1 MKNATITS
9 GGHVINRP
17 SRGRRLKKA
26 LVEILTDWQLY
37 VLIAPAVIYIFL
49 FNYMPMYGV
58 QIAFKNFKPSK
69 GIWGSPWVGF
79 KYFEN
84 FFHNPLFGRLIWNTM
99 RISLYSLATFPL
111 PIILALMINEL
122 DNQKFKK
129 TVQMVT
135 YAPHF
140 LSTVVVCSMITLFC
154 NKENGLFNNVIAAL
168 GGERTSFLEKAS
180 LFTPIYVWSGVWQSI
195 GWSSILYIAALS
207 GVSPELVE
215 AARIDGANRL
225 QIVTH
230 VNIPSI
236 MPTIV
241 ITLIMSSGSILSV
254 GFEKVY
260 LLQNKLNLDAS
271 NVIATYVY
279 ELGLISNQYSASAA
293 IGLFNTVVN
302 VTLLLI
308 VNAIARR
315 VSEIS
320 LF

>member
-1 MKNATITS
+1 MNYASTP
-9 GGHVINRP
+9 GGRAVNRP
-17 SRGRRLKKA
+17 KTGPHWLRVLKKV
-26 LVEILTDWQLY
+26 LSDWQLY
-37 VLIAPAVIYIFL
+37 VLIAPAVVYIFL

-69 GIWGSPWVGF
+69 GIWGSPWVGL
-79 KYFEN
+79 KYFEK
-84 FFHNPLFGRLIWNTM
+84 FVKNPLFGRLIWNTM

-111 PIILALMINEL
+111 PIVLALMINEL

-154 NKENGLFNNVIAAL
+154 DQNNGLFNHLAEAL
-168 GGERTSFLEKAS
+168 GGTRTAFLQKAN
-180 LFTPIYVWSGVWQSI
+180 LFTPIYVWSGVWQGI

-215 AARIDGANRL
+215 AARIDGANRF
-225 QIVTH
+225 QIILH

-241 ITLIMSSGSILSV
+241 ITLIMSCGGILSV

-271 NVIATYVY
+271 NIISTYVY
-279 ELGLISNQYSASAA
+279 ELGLLQAQYSASAA
-293 IGLFNTVVN
+293 IGLFNTIVN
-302 VTLLLI
+302 ITLLLI
-308 VNAIARR
+308 VNTIAKR
-315 VSEIS
+315 VSDIG

>member
-1 MKNATITS
+1 MSYTSTDLRNA
-9 GGHVINRP
+9 VPDRRRDLLRYL
-17 SRGRRLKKA
+17 RGMLS
-26 LVEILTDWQLY
+26 DWQLY
-37 VLIAPAVIYIFL
+37 VLILPAVVYIFL

-58 QIAFKNFKPSK
+58 QIAFKNFRPSK
-69 GIWGSPWVGF
+69 GIWGSEVVGF
-79 KYFEN
+79 QYFEN
-84 FFHNPLFGRLIWNTM
+84 FYNHPLFWRLIWNTM
-99 RISLYSLATFPL
+99 RISLYSIATFPL
-111 PIILALMINEL
+111 PVILALLINEL
-122 DNQKFKK
+122 DNQRFKK

-154 NKENGLFNNVIAAL
+154 DKNSGLFNHVVSL
-168 GGERTSFLEKAS
+168 FGGERISFLEKAE

-195 GWSSILYIAALS
+195 GWNSILYIAALS

-241 ITLIMSSGSILSV
+241 ITMIMSCGGILSV

-260 LLQNKLNLDAS
+260 LLQNSLNLDAS
-271 NVIATYVY
+271 NIISTYVY
-279 ELGLISNQYSASAA
+279 ELGLIDAQHSASSAV
-293 IGLFNTVVN
+293 GLFNTIVN
-302 VTLLLI
+302 ITLLLI

-315 VSEIS
+315 ASEIS

>member
-1 MKNATITS
+1 MNYAPTTKNS
-9 GGHVINRP
+9 RP
-17 SRGRRLKKA
+17 VNAPARAPRWVRTLRG
-26 LVEILTDWQLY
+26 ILSDWQLY

-58 QIAFKNFKPSK
+58 QIAFRNFKPSK
-69 GIWGSPWVGF
+69 GIWGSPWVGL
-79 KYFEN
+79 KYFEK
-84 FFHNPLFGRLIWNTM
+84 FVKNPLFGRLIWNTM

-129 TVQMVT
+129 SVQMVT

-154 NKENGLFNNVIAAL
+154 NKDSGLFNNIAAAL
-168 GGERTSFLEKAS
+168 GGQRTAFLEKAN
-180 LFTPIYVWSGVWQSI
+180 LFTPIYVWSGVWQGI

-225 QIVTH
+225 QIVLH
-230 VNIPSI
+230 VNIPAI

-241 ITLIMSSGSILSV
+241 ITLIMSCGGILSV

-271 NVIATYVY
+271 NIIATYVY
-279 ELGLISNQYSASAA
+279 ELGLLNAQFSASAA
-293 IGLFNTVVN
+293 VGLFNTIVN

-315 VSEIS
+315 ISEIS

>member
-1 MKNATITS
+1 MNYTTVRIGKRSEHIKHTL
-9 GGHVINRP
+9 
-17 SRGRRLKKA
+17 RGVLSDWRLY
-26 LVEILTDWQLY
+26 I
-37 VLIAPAVIYIFL
+37 LIAPAVVYIFL

-58 QIAFKNFKPSK
+58 QIAFKDFRPSK
-69 GIWGSPWVGF
+69 GIWGSAWVGF
-79 KYFEN
+79 DYFQQFIN
-84 FFHNPLFGRLIWNTM
+84 NPLFGKLIWNTM

-111 PIILALMINEL
+111 PIVLALMINEL

-140 LSTVVVCSMITLFC
+140 LSTVVVCSMVTLFC
-154 NKENGLFNNVIAAL
+154 SKENGLFNNLIEMV
-168 GGERTSFLEKAS
+168 GGERVSILEKAS
-180 LFTPIYVWSGVWQSI
+180 LFTPVYVWSGVWQSI
-195 GWSSILYIAALS
+195 GWNSILYIAALS

-215 AARIDGANRL
+215 AARIDGANRF
-225 QIVTH
+225 QIITH

-236 MPTIV
+236 MPTVV
-241 ITLIMSSGSILSV
+241 ITLIMSCGSVLSV

-260 LLQNKLNLDAS
+260 LLQNKLNMDAS

-279 ELGLISNQYSASAA
+279 ELGLISAQYSASAA
-293 IGLFNTVVN
+293 IGLFNTIVN
-302 VTLLLI
+302 ITMLLI

>member
-1 MKNATITS
+1 MSRRPKQNSVVA
-9 GGHVINRP
+9 GHDTASQLTLQAMVWPAIIIVICM
-17 SRGRRLKKA
+17 S
-26 LVEILTDWQLY
+26 Y
-37 VLIAPAVIYIFL
+37 F
-49 FNYMPMYGV
+49 PMYGV

-69 GIWGSPWVGF
+69 GIWGSPWVGLKF
-79 KYFEN
+79 FEK
-84 FFHNPLFGRLIWNTM
+84 FVKNPLFGRLIWNTM

-111 PIILALMINEL
+111 PVLLALMINEL
-122 DNQKFKK
+122 DNQAFKK

-154 NKENGLFNNVIAAL
+154 NKDSGLFNNIIEAL
-168 GGERTSFLEKAS
+168 GGQRTAFLEKAN
-180 LFTPIYVWSGVWQSI
+180 LFTPIYVWSGVWQGI

-215 AARIDGANRL
+215 AARIDGANRM
-225 QIVTH
+225 QIVLH

-241 ITLIMSSGSILSV
+241 ITLIMSCGGILSV

-271 NVIATYVY
+271 NIIATYVY
-279 ELGLISNQYSASAA
+279 ELGLLNAQYSASAA
-293 IGLFNTVVN
+293 IGLFNTIVN
-302 VTLLLI
+302 ITLLLI

>member
-1 MKNATITS
+1 MNYTPAKSNGYIL
-9 GGHVINRP
+9 
-17 SRGRRLKKA
+17 GRKDRIRRYLIGM
-26 LVEILTDWQLY
+26 LSDWQLY
-37 VLIAPAVIYIFL
+37 VLILPAVVYIFL

-58 QIAFKNFKPSK
+58 QISFKHFRPSK
-69 GIWGSPWVGF
+69 GIWGSEWVGF
-79 KYFEN
+79 EYFRN
-84 FFHNPLFGRLIWNTM
+84 FMNHPLFWRLIWNTM
-99 RISLYSLATFPL
+99 RISLYSIATFPL
-111 PIILALMINEL
+111 PVILALLINEL
-122 DNQKFKK
+122 DSQRFKK

-140 LSTVVVCSMITLFC
+140 LSTVVVCSMVTLFC
-154 NKENGLFNNVIAAL
+154 DKNSGLFNNIIALL
-168 GGERTSFLEKAS
+168 GGERVAFLEKAH

-195 GWSSILYIAALS
+195 GWNSILYIAALS

-241 ITLIMSSGSILSV
+241 ITMIMSCGGILSV

-260 LLQNKLNLDAS
+260 LLQNSLNLDAS
-271 NVIATYVY
+271 NIISTYVY
-279 ELGLISNQYSASAA
+279 ELGLIDAQHSASAA
-293 IGLFNTVVN
+293 VGLFNTIVN
-302 VTLLLI
+302 ITMLLI

>member
-1 MKNATITS
+1 MNYASKAN
-9 GGHVINRP
+9 GVVNRP
-17 SRGRRLKKA
+17 RKKIRFVKA
-26 LVEILTDWQLY
+26 LHDIVTDWQLY

-69 GIWGSPWVGF
+69 GIWGSAWVGF
-79 KYFEN
+79 KYFEK
-84 FFHNPLFGRLIWNTM
+84 FFNNPLFWRLIWNTM

-111 PIILALMINEL
+111 PVILALMINEL

-154 NKENGLFNNVIAAL
+154 NKDNGLFNNVIEMF
-168 GGERTSFLEKAS
+168 GGERTSFLEKS
-180 LFTPIYVWSGVWQSI
+180 YLFTPIYVWSGVWQGI

-215 AARIDGANRL
+215 AARIDGANRF

-230 VNIPSI
+230 VNIPCI

-241 ITLIMSSGSILSV
+241 ITLIMSCGSILGV

-271 NVIATYVY
+271 NIIATYVY
-279 ELGLISNQYSASAA
+279 ELGLLQAQYSYSSA

-302 VTLLLI
+302 ITLLLI

>member
-1 MKNATITS
+1 MNYASKAN
-9 GGHVINRP
+9 GVVNRP
-17 SRGRRLKKA
+17 RKKNRFVKA
-26 LVEILTDWQLY
+26 LHDIVTDWQLY

-69 GIWGSPWVGF
+69 GIWGSAWVGF
-79 KYFEN
+79 KYFEK
-84 FFHNPLFGRLIWNTM
+84 FFNNPLFWRLIWNTM

-111 PIILALMINEL
+111 PVILALMINEL

-154 NKENGLFNNVIAAL
+154 NKDNGLFNNVIEMF
-168 GGERTSFLEKAS
+168 GGERTSFLEKS
-180 LFTPIYVWSGVWQSI
+180 YLFTPIYVWSGVWQGI

-215 AARIDGANRL
+215 AARIDGANRF

-230 VNIPSI
+230 VNIPCI

-241 ITLIMSSGSILSV
+241 ITLIMSCGSILGV

-271 NVIATYVY
+271 NIIATYVY
-279 ELGLISNQYSASAA
+279 ELGLLQAQYSYSSA

-302 VTLLLI
+302 ITLLLI

>member
-1 MKNATITS
+1 MNYTPAKTN
-9 GGHVINRP
+9 GHLP
-17 SRGRRLKKA
+17 GRKDRIRRYLIGM
-26 LVEILTDWQLY
+26 LSDWQLY
-37 VLIAPAVIYIFL
+37 ALILPAIVYIFL

-58 QIAFKNFKPSK
+58 QISFKHFRPSK
-69 GIWGSPWVGF
+69 GIWGSEWVGF
-79 KYFEN
+79 EYFRN
-84 FFHNPLFGRLIWNTM
+84 FMNHPLFWRLIWNTM
-99 RISLYSLATFPL
+99 RISLYSIATFPL
-111 PIILALMINEL
+111 PVILALLINEL
-122 DNQKFKK
+122 DSQRFKK

-140 LSTVVVCSMITLFC
+140 LSTVVVCSMVTLFC
-154 NKENGLFNNVIAAL
+154 DKNSGLFNNIIAL
-168 GGERTSFLEKAS
+168 FGGERVAFLEKAH

-195 GWSSILYIAALS
+195 GWNSILYIAALS

-241 ITLIMSSGSILSV
+241 ITMIMSCGGILSV

-260 LLQNKLNLDAS
+260 LLQNSLNLDAS
-271 NVIATYVY
+271 NIISTYVY
-279 ELGLISNQYSASAA
+279 ELGLIDAQHSASAA
-293 IGLFNTVVN
+293 VGLFNTIVN
-302 VTLLLI
+302 ITMLLI

>member
-1 MKNATITS
+1 MNYASKAN
-9 GGHVINRP
+9 GVVNRP
-17 SRGRRLKKA
+17 RKKNRFVKA
-26 LVEILTDWQLY
+26 LHDILTDWQLY

-69 GIWGSPWVGF
+69 GIWGSAWVGF
-79 KYFEN
+79 KYFEK
-84 FFHNPLFGRLIWNTM
+84 FFNNPLFWRLIWNTM

-111 PIILALMINEL
+111 PVILALMINEL

-154 NKENGLFNNVIAAL
+154 NKDNGLFNNVIEMF
-168 GGERTSFLEKAS
+168 GGERTSFLEKS
-180 LFTPIYVWSGVWQSI
+180 YLFTPIYVWSGVWQGI

-215 AARIDGANRL
+215 AARIDGANRF

-230 VNIPSI
+230 VNIPCI

-241 ITLIMSSGSILSV
+241 ITLIMSCGSILGV

-271 NVIATYVY
+271 NLIATYVD
-279 ELGLISNQYSASAA
+279 ELGLLQAQYSYSSA

-302 VTLLLI
+302 ITLLLI

>member
-1 MKNATITS
+1 MNYTPTPVNGRIF
-9 GGHVINRP
+9 
-17 SRGRRLKKA
+17 SRRYRLRRYLLGMA
-26 LVEILTDWQLY
+26 ADWQLY
-37 VLIAPAVIYIFL
+37 LLIIPAVIYIFL

-58 QIAFKNFKPSK
+58 QIAFKNFRPSQ
-69 GIWGSPWVGF
+69 GIWGSGWVGF
-79 KYFEN
+79 QYFEN
-84 FFHNPLFGRLIWNTM
+84 FIHHPLFWKLIWNTM
-99 RISLYSLATFPL
+99 RISLYSIATFPL
-111 PIILALMINEL
+111 PVVLALLINEL

-154 NKENGLFNNVIAAL
+154 SKDNGLFNHVVAL
-168 GGERTSFLEKAS
+168 FGGERISFLERAD

-195 GWSSILYIAALS
+195 GWNSILYIAALS

-241 ITLIMSSGSILSV
+241 ITMIMSCGGILSV

-271 NVIATYVY
+271 NIISTYVY
-279 ELGLISNQYSASAA
+279 ELGLIDAQHSASSAV
-293 IGLFNTVVN
+293 GLFNTIVN
-302 VTLLLI
+302 ITMLLF

>member
-1 MKNATITS
+1 MNYTRTDL
-9 GGHVINRP
+9 
-17 SRGRRLKKA
+17 SRRSSDRTYQIKRYLRGMLS
-26 LVEILTDWQLY
+26 DWQLY
-37 VLIAPAVIYIFL
+37 VLIIPAVVYIFL

-58 QIAFKNFKPSK
+58 QIAFKNFRPSK
-69 GIWGSPWVGF
+69 GIWDSEVVGLQ
-79 KYFEN
+79 YFQN
-84 FFHNPLFGRLIWNTM
+84 FYNHPLFWRLIWNTM
-99 RISLYSLATFPL
+99 RISLYSIATFPL
-111 PIILALMINEL
+111 PVVLALLINEL
-122 DNQKFKK
+122 DSQRFKK

-154 NKENGLFNNVIAAL
+154 DKNSGLFNNIISL
-168 GGERTSFLEKAS
+168 MGGERTAFLEKAS

-195 GWSSILYIAALS
+195 GWNSILYIAALS

-230 VNIPSI
+230 VNIPCI

-241 ITLIMSSGSILSV
+241 ITMIMSCGGILSV

-260 LLQNKLNLDAS
+260 LLQNALNLDAS
-271 NVIATYVY
+271 NIISTYVY
-279 ELGLISNQYSASAA
+279 ELGLIDAQHSASAA
-293 IGLFNTVVN
+293 VGLFNTIVN
-302 VTLLLI
+302 ITMLLI